1 MEAAYTGDKR
11 AVENP
16 VVEHPMKVVD
26 VPAGAPAS
34 PASPASPAAPFCK
47 AGGGDKEID
56 DLWISVS
63 QLPVEQREKMMEILK
78 PEIEII
84 NKGCDGE
91 GEQNNAYI
99 EALKGAKEKV
109 RNFEEKLAVAAVA
122 AETLIYKHLL
132 QRAKTSDIGTTKL
145 TRLFEKLQESY
156 QQDKDSDLFLQ
167 DLRSY
172 RKEKLAVAAVEE
184 ETFNY
189 KHLLQR
195 AKTSDISTTKLTS
208 LFEKLQKSHE
218 QDSDFFLQDLR
229 SYRSEKKII
238 KIEIEIVL
246 EGIDTNAPPGLG
258 IALRL

>member
-132 QRAKTSDIGTTKL
+132 QRAKTSDI
-145 TRLFEKLQESY
+145 
-156 QQDKDSDLFLQ
+156 
-167 DLRSY
+167 
-172 RKEKLAVAAVEE
+172 
-184 ETFNY
+184 
-189 KHLLQR
+189 
-195 AKTSDISTTKLTS
+195 STTKLTS